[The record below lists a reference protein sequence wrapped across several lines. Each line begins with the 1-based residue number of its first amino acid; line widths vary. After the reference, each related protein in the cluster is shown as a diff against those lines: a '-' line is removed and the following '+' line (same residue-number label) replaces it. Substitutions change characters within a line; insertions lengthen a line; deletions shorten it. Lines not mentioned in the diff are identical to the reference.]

1 MPTSMTITL
10 PSGLWVDG
18 VHHRQASLRAL
29 TGEDESFITE
39 TRELWRPA
47 ECVTAILGRC
57 LTRLGNL
64 DVTNKNSQE
73 LARRL
78 TVGDREALMLHLR
91 RLTLGDN
98 LAGVLSCPNPG
109 CSTPVDLALRVADLL
124 LPPYP
129 QPQPEYR
136 AVVQENG
143 LTWQIRFRLPTGQDQ
158 EDASQMTGSQ
168 INESASLL
176 LKRCLLAIVA
186 GESEGTSVSL
196 DGELPAAIVAA
207 LPDLLIERDPQAE
220 VQLELS
226 CPTCGHKFSAL
237 LDTAGYFFREITR
250 RSSYLYQ
257 QIHTLALYYHWSE
270 TDIMSMPTERRLRYL
285 NLLEEAFGE
294 GTKHD

>member
-1 MPTSMTITL
+1 MPIGMTITL

-39 TRELWRPA
+39 TREFWRPA
-47 ECVTAILGRC
+47 ECVTAVLERC

-64 DVTNKNSQE
+64 DITSENSRE
-73 LARRL
+73 LVRRL

-91 RLTLGDN
+91 RLTLGDT
-98 LAGVLSCPNPG
+98 LAGTLSCPDAG
-109 CSTPVDLALRVADLL
+109 CGEQIDLNLRVTDLL

-129 QPQPEYR
+129 EPQPEYH
-136 AVVQENG
+136 AIVQENG
-143 LTWQIRFRLPTGQDQ
+143 LAWQICFRLPTGQDQ
-158 EDASQMTGSQ
+158 EDASRMAGHQ
-168 INESASLL
+168 IEAGISLL
-176 LKRCLLAIVA
+176 QKRCLLGITAEQGK
-186 GESEGTSVSL
+186 GESFPVDE
-196 DGELPAAIVAA
+196 ELPAGIAAA

-226 CPTCGHKFSAL
+226 CPACGREFNAL
-237 LDTAGYFFREITR
+237 FNTASYFFREISS
-250 RSSYLYQ
+250 RSVYLYK

-285 NLLEEAFGE
+285 KLLEETFGE
-294 GTKHD
+294 GTRHD